1 MQDLTHL
8 TLVVSQITEAA
19 QVLGG
24 LWKELDDKGK
34 AKYVAQA
41 EKDKERY
48 AKEIA
53 AYKP

>member
-1 MQDLTHL
+1 MTCVAFPFIQ
-8 TLVVSQITEAA
+8 VTEAA
-19 QVLGG
+19 SVLGG
-24 LWKELDDKGK
+24 MWKALDDKGK

-48 AKEIA
+48 AKAIA